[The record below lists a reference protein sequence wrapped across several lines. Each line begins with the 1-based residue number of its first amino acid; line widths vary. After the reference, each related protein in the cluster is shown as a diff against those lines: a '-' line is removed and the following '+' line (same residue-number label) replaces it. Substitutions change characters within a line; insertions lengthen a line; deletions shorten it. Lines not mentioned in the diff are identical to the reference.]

1 MGVRFGLDIGIASVG
16 WAVVSDEY
24 QILESGANLFEA
36 AEASKSTDKKIIKK
50 KENQSK
56 RL

>member
-36 AEASKSTDKKIIKK
+36 AEASKNAAFFS
-50 KENQSK
+50 
-56 RL
+56 

>member
-36 AEASKSTDKKIIKK
+36 AEASKMQIEELIDRQKDY
-50 KENQSK
+50 
-56 RL
+56 